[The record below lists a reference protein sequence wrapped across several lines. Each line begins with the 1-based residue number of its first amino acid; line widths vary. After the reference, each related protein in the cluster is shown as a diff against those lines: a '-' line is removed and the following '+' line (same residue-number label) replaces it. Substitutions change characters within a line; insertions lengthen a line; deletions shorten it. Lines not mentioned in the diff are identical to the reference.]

1 MPERHEPV
9 RLFLFLGLLMDG
21 EMHGYRLNGFVA
33 HVMALPTAPKRS
45 SAYHT
50 LQTLERDGY
59 VEHEV
64 QREGRRPERRVYRIT
79 EQGRA
84 FFSDLLR
91 SQLSEF
97 TRSYYLDDVST
108 AFLDRLPPPEAR
120 NLLVEKREK
129 VLTALRRFGE
139 LPGHSGGWRH
149 IVSRNVAHLEAEL
162 VWLDGVLEELQAAP
176 AEPPRS
182 EST

>member
-1 MPERHEPV
+1 MPERQETV
-9 RLFLFLGLLMDG
+9 RQFLFLGLLMDG

-79 EQGRA
+79 RQGRA
-84 FFSDLLR
+84 FFSKLLR

-97 TRSYYLDDVST
+97 SRSYYLDDVST
-108 AFLDRLPPPEAR
+108 AFLSRLRPSDAR
-120 NLLVEKREK
+120 DLLGEKREK
-129 VLTALRRFGE
+129 VVAALQRFRE
-139 LPGHSGGWRH
+139 HPGHRGGWRN
-149 IVSRNVAHLEAEL
+149 VVDRNVVHLEAEL
-162 VWLDGVLEELQAAP
+162 VWLDGVLGDLP
-176 AEPPRS
+176 DS
-182 EST
+182 SN

>member
-1 MPERHEPV
+1 MPERQETV
-9 RLFLFLGLLMDG
+9 RQFLFLGLLMDG
-21 EMHGYRLNGFVA
+21 EMHAYRLNGFVA
-33 HVMALPTAPKRS
+33 HVMALPTAPKKS

-108 AFLDRLPPPEAR
+108 AFLSRLQPSEAR
-120 NLLVEKREK
+120 NLLGEKREK
-129 VLTALRRFGE
+129 VVAALQRFRE
-139 LPGHSGGWRH
+139 HPGHRGGWRNV
-149 IVSRNVAHLEAEL
+149 VSRNVAHLEAEL
-162 VWLDGVLEELQAAP
+162 VWLDRVLDDLLD
-176 AEPPRS
+176 S
-182 EST
+182 SD